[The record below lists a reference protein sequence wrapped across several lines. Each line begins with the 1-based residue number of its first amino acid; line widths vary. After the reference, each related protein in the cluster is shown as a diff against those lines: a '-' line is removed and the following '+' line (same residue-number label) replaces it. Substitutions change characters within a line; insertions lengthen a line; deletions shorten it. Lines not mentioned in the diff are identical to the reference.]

1 MTANLRAAYAPLL
14 ALAGVVGLLA
24 AFLGASPAW
33 SLIWVGLLLPLLVLV
48 ARWSPVHPG
57 AVAASLGVAA
67 VAVWP
72 VPLMWGTAS
81 WLEICGAVAFWAA
94 PALGALAAG
103 GYLRRQASRMRQA
116 VRDSRR
122 DQQLE
127 LARDLHDFVAHDVSA
142 IVVQAQAAR
151 FVADKDP
158 EQAVRALERI
168 EAAGLGALA
177 SMDRT
182 VHALREAAG
191 ARSAPIPGTSELPGL
206 VERFE
211 GGVLE
216 ADWAAVRELS
226 READTTA
233 YRVAVE
239 ALTNVRRHAPG
250 AALVRVGLRR
260 VAEGIE
266 LSVANS
272 APPRGGAGGRL
283 GLGLRRRGGT
293 GLAGLRGRV
302 EAAGGTLGAGASADG
317 GWRVCAVF
325 PAREDALG

>member
-1 MTANLRAAYAPLL
+1 M
-14 ALAGVVGLLA
+14 
-24 AFLGASPAW
+24 
-33 SLIWVGLLLPLLVLV
+33 
-48 ARWSPVHPG
+48 
-57 AVAASLGVAA
+57 
-67 VAVWP
+67 
-72 VPLMWGTAS
+72 
-81 WLEICGAVAFWAA
+81 
-94 PALGALAAG
+94 
-103 GYLRRQASRMRQA
+103 
-116 VRDSRR
+116 
-122 DQQLE
+122 
-127 LARDLHDFVAHDVSA
+127 AHDVSA

>member
-1 MTANLRAAYAPLL
+1 MTVNTRALYAPLL
-14 ALAGVVGLLA
+14 AAGSVGGGLLA
-24 AFLGASPAW
+24 AFLGVPAG
-33 SLIWVGLLLPLLVLV
+33 WVLLWLGLLLPLLALV
-48 ARWSPVHPG
+48 ARWSPLRPG

-67 VAVWP
+67 VALWP
-72 VPLMWGTAS
+72 VPLMWGNAS
-81 WLEICGAVAFWAA
+81 WLEACGAAAFWAL

-103 GYLRRQASRMRQA
+103 GHLRRQATRMRQA
-116 VRDSRR
+116 VRDGRR

-158 EQAVRALERI
+158 EHALRALERI
-168 EAAGLGALA
+168 EAAGLGALD

-191 ARSAPIPGTSELPGL
+191 AQSASVPGTSELALL

-216 ADWAAVRELS
+216 ADPAAVRELS

-250 AALVRVGLRR
+250 SAVVRVRLHRA
-260 VAEGIE
+260 AEGIE

-272 APPRGGAGGRL
+272 APARGPSAL
-283 GLGLRRRGGT
+283 LGLRRRGGGT

-302 EAAGGTLGAGASADG
+302 EAAGGTLRAGASADG
-317 GWRVCAVF
+317 GGRVCAAF
-325 PAREDALG
+325 PARGHSLG

>member
-1 MTANLRAAYAPLL
+1 MTVNPRAAYAPLL
-14 ALAGVVGLLA
+14 ASASVVGIGA
-24 AFLGASPAW
+24 AFLRAPAAW
-33 SLIWVGLLLPLLVLV
+33 MLLAVCLLLPLLVLV
-48 ARWSPVHPG
+48 ARWSPVRSG
-57 AVAASLGVAA
+57 SVAGGLGVAA
-67 VAVWP
+67 VALWP
-72 VPLMWGTAS
+72 VPLMWEDGS
-81 WLEICGAVAFWAA
+81 WLEACGAAAFWAL
-94 PALGALAAG
+94 PGLGAVLAG
-103 GYLRRQASRMRQA
+103 GYLRRQADRLRRA
-116 VRDSRR
+116 VRDAQR

-151 FVADKDP
+151 FVAAGDP
-158 EQAVRALERI
+158 GQAVLALERI
-168 EAAGLGALA
+168 ETAGLSALA

-191 ARSAPIPGTSELPGL
+191 GPTAPVPGLVELPGL

-211 GGVLE
+211 GGALD
-216 ADWAAVRELS
+216 ADPVAVGELS

-250 AALVRVGLRR
+250 AAVVRVSVRR
-260 VAEGIE
+260 AGAGIE

-272 APPRGGAGGRL
+272 APARGEGGLL
-283 GLGLRRRGGT
+283 GLGRRRRGGT

-302 EAAGGTLGAGASADG
+302 EAAGGTLRAGASADG
-317 GWRVCAVF
+317 GWLVSAVF
-325 PAREDALG
+325 PAAAPPQG

>member
-1 MTANLRAAYAPLL
+1 MTLKPSAWYAPALTGAALVSLTASALL
-14 ALAGVVGLLA
+14 VPPSWTLAGMGV
-24 AFLGASPAW
+24 
-33 SLIWVGLLLPLLVLV
+33 LLPLLALV
-48 ARWSPVHPG
+48 ARWSPARSG
-57 AVAASLGVAA
+57 SLATALGVAA
-67 VAVWP
+67 VALWP
-72 VPLMWGTAS
+72 VPLVWAEGS
-81 WLEICGAVAFWAA
+81 WLEVCGAAAFWAL

-103 GYLRRQASRMRQA
+103 GYLRRQAGRVRRA
-116 VRDSRR
+116 VRDARR

-151 FVADKDP
+151 FVAAQDP
-158 EQAVRALERI
+158 GQAVRALERI
-168 EAAGLGALA
+168 EAAGLSALD

-182 VHALREAAG
+182 VHALHEAAG
-191 ARSAPIPGTSELPGL
+191 GPTAPLPGLAALAEL

-211 GGVLE
+211 GGELE
-216 ADWAAVRELS
+216 ADPAALAGLS

-250 AALVRVGLRR
+250 AAVVRVSVRR
-260 VAEGIE
+260 AGAGME
-266 LSVANS
+266 LSVVNS
-272 APPRGGAGGRL
+272 AAPRSTGGLLGRL
-283 GLGLRRRGGT
+283 RQGGT

-302 EAAGGTLGAGASADG
+302 EAAGGTLRAGAGPDG

-325 PAREDALG
+325 PAQRDPVG

>member
-1 MTANLRAAYAPLL
+1 MTLIPSALYAP
-14 ALAGVVGLLA
+14 ALAVASLL
-24 AFLGASPAW
+24 
-33 SLIWVGLLLPLLVLV
+33 SLIGSAVPVRSSWTLAGMGVLLPLLGLV
-48 ARWSPVHPG
+48 ARWSPARSGGLAG
-57 AVAASLGVAA
+57 ALGVAA

-72 VPLMWGTAS
+72 VPLVWENGS
-81 WLEICGAVAFWAA
+81 WLEAIGAAAFWSL
-94 PALGALAAG
+94 PAFGSVAAG
-103 GYLRRQASRMRQA
+103 AFLRRQADRVSRA
-116 VRDSRR
+116 VRDARR

-151 FVADKDP
+151 FVAAQDP

-168 EAAGLGALA
+168 EAAGLSALE

-191 ARSAPIPGTSELPGL
+191 PTAPVPGPAQLPDL
-206 VERFE
+206 VDRFE

-216 ADWAAVRELS
+216 ADAEAVRHLS
-226 READTTA
+226 REAGSTA

-250 AALVRVGLRR
+250 ATVVRVAVRR
-260 VAEGIE
+260 AGPGIE

-272 APPRGGAGGRL
+272 AAPGPIGRL
-283 GLGLRRRGGT
+283 PRLRRSGT
-293 GLAGLRGRV
+293 GLAGLRARV
-302 EAAGGTLGAGASADG
+302 EGAGGTLWAGADADG
-317 GWRVCAVF
+317 GWRVSAVF
-325 PAREDALG
+325 PAQEDPLR

>member
-1 MTANLRAAYAPLL
+1 MTVNTRAVYAPLL
-14 ALAGVVGLLA
+14 ALAAVGGLLA
-24 AFLGASPAW
+24 SFLGVPAT
-33 SLIWVGLLLPLLVLV
+33 WVLLWVCLLLPLLGLV
-48 ARWSPVHPG
+48 ARWSPVRSG
-57 AVAASLGVAA
+57 AAAASLGVAA
-67 VAVWP
+67 VALWP
-72 VPLMWGTAS
+72 LPLMWEAAS
-81 WLEICGAVAFWAA
+81 WLEACGAAAFWAL

-103 GYLRRQASRMRQA
+103 GYLRRQANRMRQA
-116 VRDSRR
+116 VRDGRR

-191 ARSAPIPGTSELPGL
+191 ARSASVPGTSELPGL

-211 GGVLE
+211 GGVLD
-216 ADWAAVRELS
+216 ADPAAVRGLS

-250 AALVRVGLRR
+250 AGLVRVRLHRAAG
-260 VAEGIE
+260 GIE

-272 APPRGGAGGRL
+272 APARGAGGLR
-283 GLGLRRRGGT
+283 GLGLRRRSGT
-293 GLAGLRGRV
+293 GLAGLRARV
-302 EAAGGTLGAGASADG
+302 EAAGGTLRAGASPDG

-325 PAREDALG
+325 PAQEQPLG

>member
-1 MTANLRAAYAPLL
+1 MTVNTRAVYAPLL
-14 ALAGVVGLLA
+14 AAAAVGGLLG
-24 AFLGASPAW
+24 AFLGAPAAW
-33 SLIWVGLLLPLLVLV
+33 VLLWVGLLLPLLALV
-48 ARWSPVHPG
+48 ARWSPVRSG
-57 AVAASLGVAA
+57 AAAASLGVAA
-67 VAVWP
+67 VALWP
-72 VPLMWGTAS
+72 VPLMWATAS
-81 WLEICGAVAFWAA
+81 WLEACGAAAFWAL

-103 GYLRRQASRMRQA
+103 GYLRRQASRMQQA
-116 VRDSRR
+116 VRDGRR

-151 FVADKDP
+151 FVADREP

-177 SMDRT
+177 AMDRT

-191 ARSAPIPGTSELPGL
+191 AQSASVPGTSELAGL
-206 VERFE
+206 VDRFE

-216 ADWAAVRELS
+216 ADPAAVRELS

-250 AALVRVGLRR
+250 AAVVRVRLHR
-260 VAEGIE
+260 AADGIE

-272 APPRGGAGGRL
+272 APARGASAL
-283 GLGLRRRGGT
+283 LGLRRRGGGT

-302 EAAGGTLGAGASADG
+302 EAAGGTLRAGASADG

-325 PAREDALG
+325 PAQRHTLG